1 MIEYFEKYP
10 TQDIILKKLLPILF
24 DALKSNDK
32 EFENGSFMILTQICS
47 KVKLSENILKKI
59 IEKVINKLN
68 QFDFENE
75 ILLLIFIYQSQ
86 KFYLIENS
94 LFEKMINLP
103 LFIDQ
108 ILIFEKKY
116 CLKNFLRMVLYQI
129 VNNILTSNNFDEKY
143 EIIFQKIT
151 FKDYIPSL
159 IFFIFKHYL
168 ENNNTEIIQK
178 LLIYIERK
186 YPTET
191 DKGLNMCYSNIT
203 DKNDQSKLLGFIQT
217 TFKGNLFFKKG
228 TNYEYLS
235 ETNMTLYLSLE
246 HPESKIRILALEKLE
261 KNYQNNPKEI
271 LEFSKKI
278 ITSKLLIED
287 DEFVLKKIL
296 NFKNLYTII
305 DNDDIHQIIH
315 KLYLKRN

>member
-217 TFKGNLFFKKG
+217 TFKGNLFLKKG

>member
-217 TFKGNLFFKKG
+217 TFKGNLFLKKG

-296 NFKNLYTII
+296 NFKNLYSII

>member
-191 DKGLNMCYSNIT
+191 DKGLNM
-203 DKNDQSKLLGFIQT
+203 
-217 TFKGNLFFKKG
+217 
-228 TNYEYLS
+228 
-235 ETNMTLYLSLE
+235 
-246 HPESKIRILALEKLE
+246 
-261 KNYQNNPKEI
+261 
-271 LEFSKKI
+271 
-278 ITSKLLIED
+278 
-287 DEFVLKKIL
+287 
-296 NFKNLYTII
+296 
-305 DNDDIHQIIH
+305 
-315 KLYLKRN
+315 